1 MTIHLNLFNP
11 LLKDKIRGN
20 VGSTSDF
27 IIITLWLKLDH
38 MSYDL
43 GSCKYNWS
51 LILLETLVNMS
62 VNCSLELTSLGMSPD
77 YFFSYEMIIHLDMFD
92 LPIEDKIRG
101 NV

>member
-43 GSCKYNWS
+43 GSCKYN
-51 LILLETLVNMS
+51 
-62 VNCSLELTSLGMSPD
+62 
-77 YFFSYEMIIHLDMFD
+77 
-92 LPIEDKIRG
+92 
-101 NV
+101 